1 MKSILF
7 TGGVCLDP
15 PGIPSNLFA
24 LKIIFCKSLLEEVAF
39 FSGNLRWLWRI
50 LANSLRIVG
59 GLLREPDSLDRAID
73 IGDLGGV
80 VRAID
85 NAAFVLRGYA
95 DPFLR
100 LVLCV
105 KLLVGCCM
113 YSIFFPPQALTV
125 IPEISAQSCSSQ
137 KFRGRTQPGDKIHS
151 SSSCSTTGTP
161 TGQQKVA

>member
-1 MKSILF
+1 MDSAGSVGLE
-7 TGGVCLDP
+7 
-15 PGIPSNLFA
+15 GIV
-24 LKIIFCKSLLEEVAF
+24 KIIFCQSVLEEVAF
-39 FSGNLRWLWRI
+39 FSGILRWLWRI

-73 IGDLGGV
+73 IWDLGGV

-85 NAAFVLRGYA
+85 NAAFLRGYA

-113 YSIFFPPQALTV
+113 DSIFIEGTWMASLGFNCGKSLGLAL
-125 IPEISAQSCSSQ
+125 
-137 KFRGRTQPGDKIHS
+137 KFALAYYPDLPWIRRGLLG
-151 SSSCSTTGTP
+151 
-161 TGQQKVA
+161 

>member
-1 MKSILF
+1 M
-7 TGGVCLDP
+7 
-15 PGIPSNLFA
+15 
-24 LKIIFCKSLLEEVAF
+24 AF

-50 LANSLRIVG
+50 LANSLRIAG

-73 IGDLGGV
+73 IWDLGRV

-85 NAAFVLRGYA
+85 NAAFVRGYA

-113 YSIFFPPQALTV
+113 DSIFIF
-125 IPEISAQSCSSQ
+125 IE
-137 KFRGRTQPGDKIHS
+137 
-151 SSSCSTTGTP
+151 GTWTP
-161 TGQQKVA
+161 SLG